1 MTLKWKGQT
10 IMLNYETILSSFDDK
25 ATLMQWLKK
34 VEEALKSASAT
45 AFKVNKKGEATLTF
59 EIDFEDGTKLES
71 GEIVL
76 QQGETGPQGPQGETG
91 PQGPQGPQGATGAQG
106 PQGVSVVSFS
116 IDANNH
122 LIVTFSNGTTQ
133 DLGNLFSGNIEITG
147 NLNVSGQISGINIVE
162 TMNGYSFT
170 KGTTDKGTF
179 NYVYVG
185 MVKNGNK
192 LTIVNAFT
200 FQKNEGATGGL
211 YAGRFIM
218 PNSVASKI
226 IPFTGTLVTTAKVQA
241 IASLSDQ
248 VTIDVSFVKNDIISL
263 NTSVREI
270 RELDATKTYY
280 IRQEA
285 TFLLSDS
292 LVVD

>member
-1 MTLKWKGQT
+1 
-10 IMLNYETILSSFDDK
+10 MLNYETILSSYDDK
-25 ATLMQWLKK
+25 ITLMQWLKK

-147 NLNVSGQISGINIVE
+147 NLNVSGQISGANIVE

-170 KGTTDKGTF
+170 KGTTDKGTL

-200 FQKNEGATGGL
+200 FQKNEGATGGF

-226 IPFTGTLVTTAKVQA
+226 IPFISTIVATAKVQA
-241 IASLSDQ
+241 INALNDQ
-248 VTIDVSFVKNDIISL
+248 VTLDISFVKNDTISL
-263 NTSVREI
+263 DTSVREI
-270 RELDATKTYY
+270 IGLDPTKTYY